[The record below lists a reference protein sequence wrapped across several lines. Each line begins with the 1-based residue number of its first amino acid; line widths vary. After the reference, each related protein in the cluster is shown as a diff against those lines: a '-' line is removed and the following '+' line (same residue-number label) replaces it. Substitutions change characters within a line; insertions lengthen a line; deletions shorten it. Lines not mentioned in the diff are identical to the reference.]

1 MDLSAYTLAPLHQD
15 GEFVL
20 CRGRAIA
27 SPPSHP
33 PSVLVSV
40 LASQHPVP
48 ARLRMLEHELAF
60 RDDLDSTWALRPIAL
75 AQYEGRQALIREDRQ
90 GEPLAR
96 LLDPSAT
103 RNQSDDRPSDE
114 PAMELGL
121 FLRLAVGLA
130 RALSGVHRRGIIHKN
145 IKPAHVLVNAAT
157 GQAWLTG
164 FGIASRLPRQRQ
176 TPEPPETL
184 AGTLAY
190 MAPEQTGHMNRS
202 SDGRSDLYALGVTLY
217 QMLTGSLPFTAT
229 EPIEWVHCHIAR
241 QPMAPRER
249 VGEVPVP
256 VSAIIMKLLAK
267 TGEERYQTAAG
278 LERDLQRCLSE
289 WEAERRI
296 DDFPLGEDDIP
307 DRLLIPEKLYGR
319 ARQVE
324 TLLAAF
330 DRVVESGVPELV
342 LVSGYSGIGKS
353 SVVNEL
359 QPMLVP
365 PRALFAAGKFDQY
378 KRDIPYSTLAQAFS
392 SLVRR
397 LLARSD
403 VELDDCREALR
414 EALGPNG
421 QLMLD
426 LIPELRLIIGE
437 QAPVHELPP
446 QDAQRRFQ
454 LVFRRFLAV
463 FARPEHPLALFL
475 DDLQWL
481 DAATLDLLEDL
492 LTHADVRHV
501 LLIGAYR
508 NNEVTS
514 IHPLIRTLDRMR
526 GAGVPVHD
534 VVLVP
539 LAGEHVS
546 ELLADALHCDNQRA
560 APLAEL
566 VLHKTAGNPFFV
578 IQFVSALADEG
589 LLTFDYV
596 AARWSWDLVRIHA
609 QGYTDNVVDLMVDK
623 LTRLPLETQTVLQRL
638 ACLGNSA
645 EFSRLA
651 MVHEDSEED
660 LRSHLQEA
668 VRTQLVLYTEGFYRF
683 LHDRVHEA
691 AYSLIPKD
699 QRAEAHLTIGRLLVT
714 NIPPEKRDEAIFE
727 IVNQL
732 NLGAQL
738 ITSDEEGAQL
748 AELNLAA
755 GKRAK
760 ASSAYAS
767 ALRYLTAGAAMLPE
781 DRWER
786 RQELAFE
793 LELQPA
799 DCEVCTG
806 ALQAAEERLAALTRR
821 AAGTVQ
827 RCAVARRRV
836 ELYTLLGAGE
846 RAVIVALE
854 CLRHVGIAW
863 SAHPSDV
870 ETRGEYERIWS
881 LVGAHA
887 IEDLV
892 NLPLMQDPDVLA
904 TLDILAKLSL
914 PAEYV
919 DENLVALSIFR
930 ATILS
935 LEYGN
940 NDVAPVS
947 YAGMG
952 MIASARFGHHERGY
966 RIARMA
972 CDLVER
978 CGLSHFAG
986 RVYNRFA
993 VVVPW
998 TRPLAEAIDP
1008 ARRGFHL
1015 AARHGEPAF
1024 ASYACRNLVSV
1035 LLAMGRPLDQ
1045 VEREAEQGL
1054 AFVLPFGSYLDRVS
1068 APLALVRTLR
1078 GKTATFGS
1086 LDDGRFTEQAFE
1098 EEATGEPVRM
1108 FLECYYWLR
1117 KLQAR
1122 FFAGDY
1128 VSALAAAEIVRTW
1141 YANAASLSLL
1151 VVEKSEYQFYAALC
1165 HAASCQP
1172 TGSDPYDRHEEALQ
1186 THERELRSLAASCP
1200 DNFEARATLVGAEIA
1215 RLEGRELD
1223 AERLYEAAVTS
1234 ARENEL
1240 VHDEA
1245 LANELAARFYTR
1257 RGFERIAKA
1266 YLRDARDGYRQWGAD
1281 GKVRQLE
1288 AQYPYLTHEQPASD
1302 PTHTMMTPVE
1312 HLDLSTVLKV
1322 SQAVQGE
1329 TNLEKLIAAIMRL
1342 GVEHAGAER
1351 GLLIL
1356 PHGDSYRIEAQATS
1370 SHDGVTVDLRQESV
1384 EAGELPHSVFQ
1395 YVLRT
1400 RERVLL
1406 GATSAATELADD
1418 EYLRRHHARSVL
1430 CIPLLKQ
1437 TRLAGILYLENTL
1450 TSDAFTPARMAL
1462 LEVLASEAAISLE
1475 NARLYRDLQER
1486 EARVRRLIDA
1496 NIIGISIWH
1505 VDGRILDA
1513 NEEFLRIIGYDRE
1526 DLVSGRVRWT
1536 DLTPPEER
1544 DLVLRTLEEVTAGGD
1559 QKPVERELLKK
1570 DGSRVPVLA
1579 GGTTFEGVPDEGLG
1593 FMIDLTERKR
1603 DEAEIRALKEQ
1614 LYREN
1619 LALRDEV
1626 DRASMFEEIVG
1637 TSPTLKAVL
1646 SRIAKV
1652 APTDSTVFISGE
1664 TGTGKELIARA
1675 VHKRSRKAGRAFV
1688 SVNCAALAP
1697 TLISSELFGHEKG
1710 AFTGATQRRLGRFE
1724 LADGGTIFLD
1734 EVGELLSDTQA
1745 MLLRVLQEREFERVG
1760 GTQPVRVDVR
1770 VIAATN
1776 RDLQAAIANGSFRQD
1791 LYYRLNVFPI
1801 DVPPLRAR
1809 KDDLVILLEYF
1820 VQRYASRAGK
1830 QIRSIDKRT
1839 LDLLQAYDWPGNIRE
1854 LQNVVER
1861 SVILSTGGVFAVDEL
1876 WLSTQSP
1883 LPAPRT
1889 RPSVPFA
1896 GDPPRSEREIIESA
1910 LAESR
1915 GRIAGPSGAA
1925 ARLHIPASTLESR
1938 IKSLKINK
1946 SQFKFGGS
1954 SRDNRDIR

>member
-27 SPPSHP
+27 SPPPHP

-40 LASQHPVP
+40 LASDHPAP

-90 GEPLAR
+90 GESLAR
-96 LLDPSAT
+96 LLAKPPVSGPFSGHPSA
-103 RNQSDDRPSDE
+103 E
-114 PAMELGL
+114 PALELGI
-121 FLRLAVGLA
+121 FLRLAARLA
-130 RALSGVHRRGIIHKN
+130 GTLGEVHRRGIIHKDV
-145 IKPAHVLVNAAT
+145 KPANILVNLAT
-157 GQAWLTG
+157 GEAWLSG
-164 FGIASRLPRQRQ
+164 FGIASRLPRDRPA
-176 TPEPPETL
+176 PEPPEMI

-190 MAPEQTGHMNRS
+190 MAPEQTGRMNRS
-202 SDGRSDLYALGVTLY
+202 IDCRSDLYALGVTLY

-241 QPMAPRER
+241 QPMAPGER
-249 VGEVPVP
+249 VAKVPVP

-278 LERDLQRCLSE
+278 LERDLRRCLSE

-296 DDFPLGEDDIP
+296 DEFPLGEDDIP

-319 ARQVE
+319 SREVE

-330 DRVVESGVPELV
+330 DRVVQSGVPELV

-359 QPMLVP
+359 QPVLVP
-365 PRALFAAGKFDQY
+365 PRALFTAGKFDQY
-378 KRDIPYSTLAQAFS
+378 KRDIPYSTLAQAFQN
-392 SLVRR
+392 LVRP

-403 VELDDCREALR
+403 VELDDWREALR
-414 EALGPNG
+414 EAVGPNG

-426 LIPELRLIIGE
+426 LVPELRLIIGD
-437 QAPVHELPP
+437 QAPVRELPP

-492 LTHADVRHV
+492 LMHTDVRHV

-514 IHPLIRTLDRMR
+514 THPLMRTLDRLR
-526 GAGVPVHD
+526 GVGAPVQN
-534 VVLVP
+534 VVLAP

-546 ELLADALHCDNQRA
+546 ELLADALHCDIERA

-566 VLHKTAGNPFFV
+566 VLQKTAGNPFFV

-589 LLTFDYV
+589 LLTFDHGE
-596 AARWSWDLVRIHA
+596 ARWSWDLARIHA

-623 LTRLPLETQTVLQRL
+623 LTRLPPETQMVLQRL
-638 ACLGNSA
+638 ACLGHGA
-645 EFSRLA
+645 EFSRVA

-668 VRTQLVLYTEGFYRF
+668 VRTQLVLYAEGSYRF

-691 AYSLIPKD
+691 AYSLIPED
-699 QRAEAHLTIGRLLVT
+699 QRAEAHLGIGRLLVA

-738 ITSDEEGAQL
+738 ITSDEEREQL

-781 DRWER
+781 DAWER

-806 ALQAAEERLAALTRR
+806 ALQAAEERLAALARR

-846 RAVIVALE
+846 RAVTVALE

-930 ATILS
+930 ATTLS
-935 LEYGN
+935 LERGN
-940 NDVAPVS
+940 NDIAPVS

-952 MIASARFGHHERGY
+952 MIASARFGDHERGY
-966 RIARMA
+966 RFAKMA

-978 CGLSHFAG
+978 HGLSHFAG
-986 RVYNRFA
+986 RVYNRYS

-998 TRPLAEAIDP
+998 TRPLLEAIEP
-1008 ARRGFHL
+1008 ARRGFQL
-1015 AARHGEPAF
+1015 AAQHGEPAF

-1035 LLAMGRPLDQ
+1035 LLARGHPLEQ
-1045 VEREAEQGL
+1045 VEHEAGQGL
-1054 AFVLPFGSYLDRVS
+1054 AFVLPFGFYLDRVS

-1086 LDDGRFTEQAFE
+1086 LDDGRFTEKSFE
-1098 EEATGEPVRM
+1098 ERATGEPART

-1128 VSALAAAEIVRTW
+1128 VSALTAAEEVGRW
-1141 YANAASLSLL
+1141 YARSASLSLH
-1151 VVEKSEYQFYAALC
+1151 VVEKSEYQFFAALS

-1172 TGSDPYDRHEEALQ
+1172 TGSAPYDRHEEVLK
-1186 THERELRSLAASCP
+1186 THARELRNLAASCP

-1215 RLEGRELD
+1215 RLEGRERD

-1240 VHDEA
+1240 IHDEA
-1245 LANELAARFYTR
+1245 LANELAARFYAAR
-1257 RGFERIAKA
+1257 SLDRIARV

-1302 PTHTMMTPVE
+1302 PTHTVMTPVE

-1329 TNLEKLIAAIMRL
+1329 TDLETLIAAVMRL
-1342 GVEHAGAER
+1342 AVEHAGAER

-1356 PHGDSYRIEAQATS
+1356 PHGDSYRIEARATS
-1370 SHDGVTVDLRQESV
+1370 SHDGVTIDLRQESV
-1384 EAGELPHSVFQ
+1384 EASDLPRSVFQ

-1406 GATSAATELADD
+1406 GGTSAATELADD

-1450 TSDAFTPARMAL
+1450 TSDVFTPGRMAL
-1462 LEVLASEAAISLE
+1462 LEVLASDAAISLE
-1475 NARLYRDLQER
+1475 NARLYR
-1486 EARVRRLIDA
+1486 
-1496 NIIGISIWH
+1496 
-1505 VDGRILDA
+1505 
-1513 NEEFLRIIGYDRE
+1513 
-1526 DLVSGRVRWT
+1526 
-1536 DLTPPEER
+1536 
-1544 DLVLRTLEEVTAGGD
+1544 EVN
-1559 QKPVERELLKK
+1559 
-1570 DGSRVPVLA
+1570 
-1579 GGTTFEGVPDEGLG
+1579 
-1593 FMIDLTERKR
+1593 
-1603 DEAEIRALKEQ
+1603 ALKDQ
-1614 LYREN
+1614 LYKEN
-1619 LALRDEV
+1619 LVLRDEV
-1626 DRASMFEEIVG
+1626 DRTSMFEEIVG
-1637 TSPTLKAVL
+1637 TSAALKPVL
-1646 SRIAKV
+1646 ARVAKV
-1652 APTDSTVFISGE
+1652 ARTDSTVLITGE
-1664 TGTGKELIARA
+1664 TGTGKELVARA
-1675 VHKRSRKAGRAFV
+1675 IHRRSARASQSFV
-1688 SVNCAALAP
+1688 SVNCAAVP
-1697 TLISSELFGHEKG
+1697 RELIASELFGHEKG

-1724 LADGGTIFLD
+1724 LAHGGTIFLD
-1734 EVGELLSDTQA
+1734 EVGELPMETQVS
-1745 MLLRVLQEREFERVG
+1745 LLRVLQEREFERVG
-1760 GTQPVRVDVR
+1760 GSASVRVNVR

-1776 RDLQAAIANGSFRQD
+1776 RDLPDAIDAGAFRGD
-1791 LYYRLNVFPI
+1791 LFYRLNVFPI
-1801 DVPPLRAR
+1801 AVPALRERADDIPL
-1809 KDDLVILLEYF
+1809 LVEYF
-1820 VQRYASRAGK
+1820 IDRYARNAAK
-1830 QIRSIDKRT
+1830 TIRRVNKRT
-1839 LDLLQAYDWPGNIRE
+1839 LDHLRSYPWPGNVRE
-1854 LQNVVER
+1854 LQNVIER
-1861 SVILSTGGVFAVDEL
+1861 SVIVCDTDEFTVDES
-1876 WLSTQSP
+1876 WLS
-1883 LPAPRT
+1883 A
-1889 RPSVPFA
+1889 RPS
-1896 GDPPRSEREIIESA
+1896 IEGRLA
-1910 LAESR
+1910 LSGTVAAHEKTLIEDALR
-1915 GRIAGPSGAA
+1915 ACGGRVYGPSGAA
-1925 ARLHIPASTLESR
+1925 ARLGIPRSTLESR
-1938 IKSLKINK
+1938 IRALKITK
-1946 SQFKFGGS
+1946 
-1954 SRDNRDIR
+1954 NRFRS

>member
-27 SPPSHP
+27 SPPPHP

-40 LASQHPVP
+40 LASDHPAP

-90 GEPLAR
+90 GESLAR
-96 LLDPSAT
+96 LLAKPPVSRPFSGHPSA
-103 RNQSDDRPSDE
+103 E
-114 PAMELGL
+114 PALELGI
-121 FLRLAVGLA
+121 FLRLAARLA
-130 RALSGVHRRGIIHKN
+130 GTLGEVHRRGIIHKDV
-145 IKPAHVLVNAAT
+145 KPANILVNLAT
-157 GQAWLTG
+157 GEAWLSG
-164 FGIASRLPRQRQ
+164 FGIASRLPRDRPA
-176 TPEPPETL
+176 PEPPEMI

-190 MAPEQTGHMNRS
+190 MAPEQTGRMNRS
-202 SDGRSDLYALGVTLY
+202 IDCRSDLYALGVTLY

-241 QPMAPRER
+241 QPMAPGER
-249 VGEVPVP
+249 VAKVPVP

-278 LERDLQRCLSE
+278 LERDLRRCLSE

-296 DDFPLGEDDIP
+296 DEFPLGEDDIP
-307 DRLLIPEKLYGR
+307 DRLLIPENLYGR
-319 ARQVE
+319 SREVE

-330 DRVVESGVPELV
+330 DRVVQTGLPELV

-359 QPMLVP
+359 QPVLVP

-378 KRDIPYSTLAQAFS
+378 KRDIPYSTLAQAFQN
-392 SLVRR
+392 LVRP

-403 VELDDCREALR
+403 VELDDWREALR
-414 EALGPNG
+414 EAVGPNG

-426 LIPELRLIIGE
+426 LVPELRLIIGD
-437 QAPVHELPP
+437 QAPVRELPP

-492 LTHADVRHV
+492 LMHTDVRHV

-514 IHPLIRTLDRMR
+514 THPLMRTLDRLR
-526 GAGVPVHD
+526 GVGAPVQN
-534 VVLVP
+534 VVLAP

-546 ELLADALHCDNQRA
+546 ELLADALHCDIERA

-566 VLHKTAGNPFFV
+566 VLQKTAGNPFFV

-589 LLTFDYV
+589 LLTFDHGE
-596 AARWSWDLVRIHA
+596 ARWSWDLARIHA

-623 LTRLPLETQTVLQRL
+623 LTRLPPETQMVLQRL
-638 ACLGNSA
+638 ACLGHGA
-645 EFSRLA
+645 EFSRVA

-668 VRTQLVLYTEGFYRF
+668 VRTQLVLYAEGSYRF

-691 AYSLIPKD
+691 AYSLIPED
-699 QRAEAHLTIGRLLVT
+699 QRAEAHLGIGRLLVA

-738 ITSDEEGAQL
+738 ITSDEEREQL

-781 DRWER
+781 DAWER

-806 ALQAAEERLAALTRR
+806 ALQAAEERLAALARR

-846 RAVIVALE
+846 RAVTVALE

-930 ATILS
+930 ATTLS
-935 LEYGN
+935 LERGN
-940 NDVAPVS
+940 NDIAPVS

-952 MIASARFGHHERGY
+952 MIASARFGDHERGY
-966 RIARMA
+966 RFAKMA

-978 CGLSHFAG
+978 HGLSHFAG
-986 RVYNRFA
+986 RVYNRYS

-998 TRPLAEAIDP
+998 TRPLLEAIEP
-1008 ARRGFHL
+1008 ARRGFQL
-1015 AARHGEPAF
+1015 AAQHGEPAF

-1035 LLAMGRPLDQ
+1035 LLARGHPLEQ
-1045 VEREAEQGL
+1045 VEHEAGKGL
-1054 AFVLPFGSYLDRVS
+1054 AFVLPFGFYLDRVS

-1086 LDDGRFTEQAFE
+1086 LDDGRFTEKSFE
-1098 EEATGEPVRM
+1098 ERATGEPART

-1128 VSALAAAEIVRTW
+1128 VSALTAAEEVGRW
-1141 YANAASLSLL
+1141 YARSASLSLH
-1151 VVEKSEYQFYAALC
+1151 VVEKSEYQFFAALS

-1172 TGSDPYDRHEEALQ
+1172 TGSAPYDRHEEVLK
-1186 THERELRSLAASCP
+1186 THARELRNLAASCP

-1215 RLEGRELD
+1215 RLEGRERD

-1240 VHDEA
+1240 IHDEA
-1245 LANELAARFYTR
+1245 LANELAARFYAAR
-1257 RGFERIAKA
+1257 SLDRIARV

-1302 PTHTMMTPVE
+1302 PTHTVMTPVE

-1329 TNLEKLIAAIMRL
+1329 TDLETLIAAVMRL
-1342 GVEHAGAER
+1342 AVEHAGAER

-1356 PHGDSYRIEAQATS
+1356 PHGDSYRIEARATS
-1370 SHDGVTVDLRQESV
+1370 SHDGVTIDLRQESV
-1384 EAGELPHSVFQ
+1384 EASDLPRSVFQ

-1406 GATSAATELADD
+1406 GGTSAATELADD

-1450 TSDAFTPARMAL
+1450 TSDVFTPGRMAL
-1462 LEVLASEAAISLE
+1462 LEVLASDAAISLE
-1475 NARLYRDLQER
+1475 NARLYR
-1486 EARVRRLIDA
+1486 
-1496 NIIGISIWH
+1496 
-1505 VDGRILDA
+1505 
-1513 NEEFLRIIGYDRE
+1513 
-1526 DLVSGRVRWT
+1526 
-1536 DLTPPEER
+1536 
-1544 DLVLRTLEEVTAGGD
+1544 EVN
-1559 QKPVERELLKK
+1559 
-1570 DGSRVPVLA
+1570 
-1579 GGTTFEGVPDEGLG
+1579 
-1593 FMIDLTERKR
+1593 
-1603 DEAEIRALKEQ
+1603 ALKDQ
-1614 LYREN
+1614 LYKEN
-1619 LALRDEV
+1619 LVLRDEV
-1626 DRASMFEEIVG
+1626 DRTSMFEEIVG
-1637 TSPTLKAVL
+1637 TSAALKPVL
-1646 SRIAKV
+1646 ARVAKV
-1652 APTDSTVFISGE
+1652 ARTDSTVLITGE
-1664 TGTGKELIARA
+1664 TGTGKELVARA
-1675 VHKRSRKAGRAFV
+1675 IHRRSARASQSFV
-1688 SVNCAALAP
+1688 SVNCAAVP
-1697 TLISSELFGHEKG
+1697 RELIASELFGHEKG

-1724 LADGGTIFLD
+1724 LAHGGTIFLD
-1734 EVGELLSDTQA
+1734 EVGELPMETQVS
-1745 MLLRVLQEREFERVG
+1745 LLRVLQEREFERVG
-1760 GTQPVRVDVR
+1760 GSASVRVNVR

-1776 RDLQAAIANGSFRQD
+1776 RDLPDAIDAGAFRGD
-1791 LYYRLNVFPI
+1791 LFYRLNVFPI
-1801 DVPPLRAR
+1801 AVPALRERADDIPL
-1809 KDDLVILLEYF
+1809 LVEYF
-1820 VQRYASRAGK
+1820 IDRYARNAAK
-1830 QIRSIDKRT
+1830 TIRRVNKRT
-1839 LDLLQAYDWPGNIRE
+1839 LDHLRSYPWPGNVRE
-1854 LQNVVER
+1854 LQNVIER
-1861 SVILSTGGVFAVDEL
+1861 SVIVCDTDEFTVDES
-1876 WLSTQSP
+1876 WLS
-1883 LPAPRT
+1883 A
-1889 RPSVPFA
+1889 RPS
-1896 GDPPRSEREIIESA
+1896 IEGRLA
-1910 LAESR
+1910 LSGTVAAHEKTLIEDALR
-1915 GRIAGPSGAA
+1915 ACGGRVYGPSGAA
-1925 ARLHIPASTLESR
+1925 ARLGIPRSTLESR
-1938 IKSLKINK
+1938 IRALKITK
-1946 SQFKFGGS
+1946 
-1954 SRDNRDIR
+1954 NRFRS

>member
-27 SPPSHP
+27 SPPPHP

-40 LASQHPVP
+40 LASDHPAP

-90 GEPLAR
+90 GESLAR
-96 LLDPSAT
+96 LLAKPPVSRPFSGHPSA
-103 RNQSDDRPSDE
+103 E
-114 PAMELGL
+114 PALELGI
-121 FLRLAVGLA
+121 FLRLAARLA
-130 RALSGVHRRGIIHKN
+130 GTLGEVHRRGIIHKDV
-145 IKPAHVLVNAAT
+145 KPANILVNLAT
-157 GQAWLTG
+157 GEAWLSG
-164 FGIASRLPRQRQ
+164 FGIASRLPRDRPA
-176 TPEPPETL
+176 PEPPEMI

-190 MAPEQTGHMNRS
+190 MAPEQTGRMNRS
-202 SDGRSDLYALGVTLY
+202 IDCRSDLYALGVTLY

-241 QPMAPRER
+241 QPMAPGER
-249 VGEVPVP
+249 VAKVPVP

-278 LERDLQRCLSE
+278 LERDLRRCLSE

-296 DDFPLGEDDIP
+296 DEFPLGEDDIP

-319 ARQVE
+319 SREVE

-330 DRVVESGVPELV
+330 DRVVQTGLPELV

-359 QPMLVP
+359 QPVLVP

-378 KRDIPYSTLAQAFS
+378 KRDIPYSTLAQAFQN
-392 SLVRR
+392 LVRP

-403 VELDDCREALR
+403 VELDDWREALR
-414 EALGPNG
+414 EAVGPNG

-426 LIPELRLIIGE
+426 LVPELRLIIGD
-437 QAPVHELPP
+437 QAPVRELPP

-492 LTHADVRHV
+492 LMHTDVRHV

-514 IHPLIRTLDRMR
+514 THPLMRTLDRLR
-526 GAGVPVHD
+526 GVGAPVQN
-534 VVLVP
+534 VVLAP

-546 ELLADALHCDNQRA
+546 ELLADALHCDIERA

-566 VLHKTAGNPFFV
+566 VLQKTAGNPFFV

-589 LLTFDYV
+589 LLTFDHGE
-596 AARWSWDLVRIHA
+596 ARWSWDLARIHA

-623 LTRLPLETQTVLQRL
+623 LTRLPPETQMVLQRL
-638 ACLGNSA
+638 ACLGHGA
-645 EFSRLA
+645 EFSRVA

-668 VRTQLVLYTEGFYRF
+668 VRTQLVLYAEGSYRF

-691 AYSLIPKD
+691 AYSLIPED
-699 QRAEAHLTIGRLLVT
+699 QRAEAHLGIGRLLVA

-738 ITSDEEGAQL
+738 ITSDEEREQL

-781 DRWER
+781 DAWER

-806 ALQAAEERLAALTRR
+806 ALQAAEERLAALARR

-846 RAVIVALE
+846 RAVTVALE
-854 CLRHVGIAW
+854 CLRHVDIAW

-930 ATILS
+930 ATTLS
-935 LEYGN
+935 LERGN
-940 NDVAPVS
+940 NDIAPVS

-952 MIASARFGHHERGY
+952 MIASARFGDHERGY
-966 RIARMA
+966 RFAKMA

-978 CGLSHFAG
+978 HGLSHFAG
-986 RVYNRFA
+986 RVYNRYS

-998 TRPLAEAIDP
+998 TRPLLEAIEP
-1008 ARRGFHL
+1008 ARRGFQL
-1015 AARHGEPAF
+1015 AAQHGEPAF

-1035 LLAMGRPLDQ
+1035 LLARGHPLEQ
-1045 VEREAEQGL
+1045 VEHEAGQGL
-1054 AFVLPFGSYLDRVS
+1054 AFVLPFGFYLDRVS

-1086 LDDGRFTEQAFE
+1086 LDDGRFTEKSFE
-1098 EEATGEPVRM
+1098 ERATGEPART

-1128 VSALAAAEIVRTW
+1128 VSALTAAEEVGRW
-1141 YANAASLSLL
+1141 YARSASLSLH
-1151 VVEKSEYQFYAALC
+1151 VVEKSEYQFFAALS

-1172 TGSDPYDRHEEALQ
+1172 TGSAPYDRHEEVLK
-1186 THERELRSLAASCP
+1186 THARELRNLAASCP

-1215 RLEGRELD
+1215 RLEGRERD

-1240 VHDEA
+1240 IHDEA
-1245 LANELAARFYTR
+1245 LANELAARFYAAR
-1257 RGFERIAKA
+1257 SLDRIARV

-1302 PTHTMMTPVE
+1302 PTHTVMTPVE

-1329 TNLEKLIAAIMRL
+1329 TDLETLIAAVMRL
-1342 GVEHAGAER
+1342 AVEHAGAER

-1356 PHGDSYRIEAQATS
+1356 PHGDSYRIEARATS
-1370 SHDGVTVDLRQESV
+1370 SHDGVTIDLRQESV
-1384 EAGELPHSVFQ
+1384 EASDLPRSVFQ

-1406 GATSAATELADD
+1406 GGTSAATELADD

-1450 TSDAFTPARMAL
+1450 TSDVFTPGRMAL
-1462 LEVLASEAAISLE
+1462 LEVLASDAAISLE
-1475 NARLYRDLQER
+1475 NARLYR
-1486 EARVRRLIDA
+1486 
-1496 NIIGISIWH
+1496 
-1505 VDGRILDA
+1505 
-1513 NEEFLRIIGYDRE
+1513 
-1526 DLVSGRVRWT
+1526 
-1536 DLTPPEER
+1536 
-1544 DLVLRTLEEVTAGGD
+1544 EVN
-1559 QKPVERELLKK
+1559 
-1570 DGSRVPVLA
+1570 
-1579 GGTTFEGVPDEGLG
+1579 
-1593 FMIDLTERKR
+1593 
-1603 DEAEIRALKEQ
+1603 ALKDQ
-1614 LYREN
+1614 LYKEN
-1619 LALRDEV
+1619 LVLRDEV
-1626 DRASMFEEIVG
+1626 DRTSMFEEIVG
-1637 TSPTLKAVL
+1637 TSAALKPVL
-1646 SRIAKV
+1646 ARVAKV
-1652 APTDSTVFISGE
+1652 ARTDSTVLITGE
-1664 TGTGKELIARA
+1664 TGTGKELVARA
-1675 VHKRSRKAGRAFV
+1675 IHRRSARASQSFV
-1688 SVNCAALAP
+1688 SVNCAAVP
-1697 TLISSELFGHEKG
+1697 RELIASELFGHEKG

-1724 LADGGTIFLD
+1724 VAHGGTIFLD
-1734 EVGELLSDTQA
+1734 EVGELPMETQVS
-1745 MLLRVLQEREFERVG
+1745 LLRVLQEREFERVG
-1760 GTQPVRVDVR
+1760 GSASVRVNVR

-1776 RDLQAAIANGSFRQD
+1776 RDLPDAIDAGAFRGD
-1791 LYYRLNVFPI
+1791 LFYRLNVFPI
-1801 DVPPLRAR
+1801 AVPALRERADDIPL
-1809 KDDLVILLEYF
+1809 LVEYF
-1820 VQRYASRAGK
+1820 IDRYARNAAK
-1830 QIRSIDKRT
+1830 TIRRVNKRT
-1839 LDLLQAYDWPGNIRE
+1839 LDHLRSYPWPGNVRE
-1854 LQNVVER
+1854 LQNVIER
-1861 SVILSTGGVFAVDEL
+1861 SVIVCDTDEFTVDES
-1876 WLSTQSP
+1876 WLS
-1883 LPAPRT
+1883 A
-1889 RPSVPFA
+1889 RPS
-1896 GDPPRSEREIIESA
+1896 IEGRLA
-1910 LAESR
+1910 LSGTVAAHEKTLIEDALR
-1915 GRIAGPSGAA
+1915 ACGGRVYGPSGAA
-1925 ARLHIPASTLESR
+1925 ARLGIPRSTLESR
-1938 IKSLKINK
+1938 IRALKITK
-1946 SQFKFGGS
+1946 
-1954 SRDNRDIR
+1954 NRFRS

>member
-27 SPPSHP
+27 SPPPHP

-40 LASQHPVP
+40 LASDHPAP

-90 GEPLAR
+90 GESLAR
-96 LLDPSAT
+96 LLAKPPVSRPFSGHPSA
-103 RNQSDDRPSDE
+103 E
-114 PAMELGL
+114 PALELGI
-121 FLRLAVGLA
+121 FLRLAARLA
-130 RALSGVHRRGIIHKN
+130 GTLGEVHRRGIIHKDV
-145 IKPAHVLVNAAT
+145 KPANILVNLAT
-157 GQAWLTG
+157 GEAWLSG
-164 FGIASRLPRQRQ
+164 FGIASRLPRDRPA
-176 TPEPPETL
+176 PEPPEMI

-190 MAPEQTGHMNRS
+190 MAPEQTGRMNRS
-202 SDGRSDLYALGVTLY
+202 IDCRSDLYALGVTLY

-241 QPMAPRER
+241 QPMAPGER
-249 VGEVPVP
+249 VAKVPVP

-278 LERDLQRCLSE
+278 LERDLRRCLSE

-296 DDFPLGEDDIP
+296 DEFPLGEDDIP

-319 ARQVE
+319 SREVE

-330 DRVVESGVPELV
+330 DRVVQTGLPELV

-359 QPMLVP
+359 QPVLVP

-378 KRDIPYSTLAQAFS
+378 KRDIPYSTLAQAFQN
-392 SLVRR
+392 LVRP

-403 VELDDCREALR
+403 VELEDWREALR
-414 EALGPNG
+414 EAVGPNG

-426 LIPELRLIIGE
+426 LVPELRLIIGD
-437 QAPVHELPP
+437 QAPVRELPP

-492 LTHADVRHV
+492 LMHTDVRHV

-514 IHPLIRTLDRMR
+514 THPLMRTLDRLR
-526 GAGVPVHD
+526 GVGAPVQN
-534 VVLVP
+534 VVLAP

-546 ELLADALHCDNQRA
+546 ELLADALHCDIERA

-566 VLHKTAGNPFFV
+566 VLQKTAGNPFFV

-589 LLTFDYV
+589 LLTFDHGE
-596 AARWSWDLVRIHA
+596 ARWSWDLARIHA

-623 LTRLPLETQTVLQRL
+623 LTRLPPETQMVLQRL
-638 ACLGNSA
+638 ACLGHGA
-645 EFSRLA
+645 EFSRVA

-668 VRTQLVLYTEGFYRF
+668 VRTQLVLYAEGSYRF

-691 AYSLIPKD
+691 AYSLIPED
-699 QRAEAHLTIGRLLVT
+699 QRAEAHLGIGRLLVA

-738 ITSDEEGAQL
+738 ITSDEEREQL

-781 DRWER
+781 DAWER

-806 ALQAAEERLAALTRR
+806 ALQAAEERLAALARR

-846 RAVIVALE
+846 RAVTVALE

-930 ATILS
+930 ATTLS
-935 LEYGN
+935 LERGN
-940 NDVAPVS
+940 NDIAPVS

-952 MIASARFGHHERGY
+952 MIASARFGDHERGY
-966 RIARMA
+966 RFAKMA

-978 CGLSHFAG
+978 HGLSHFAG
-986 RVYNRFA
+986 RVYNRYS

-998 TRPLAEAIDP
+998 TRPLLEAIEP
-1008 ARRGFHL
+1008 ARRGFQL
-1015 AARHGEPAF
+1015 AAQHGEPAF

-1035 LLAMGRPLDQ
+1035 LLARGHPLEQ
-1045 VEREAEQGL
+1045 VEHEAGQGL
-1054 AFVLPFGSYLDRVS
+1054 AFVLPFGFYLDRVS

-1086 LDDGRFTEQAFE
+1086 LDDGRFTEKSFE
-1098 EEATGEPVRM
+1098 ERATGEPART

-1128 VSALAAAEIVRTW
+1128 VSALTAAEEVGRW
-1141 YANAASLSLL
+1141 YARSASLSLH
-1151 VVEKSEYQFYAALC
+1151 VVEKSEYQFFAALS

-1172 TGSDPYDRHEEALQ
+1172 TGSAPYDRHEEVLK
-1186 THERELRSLAASCP
+1186 THARELRNLAASCP

-1215 RLEGRELD
+1215 RLEGRERD

-1240 VHDEA
+1240 IHDEA
-1245 LANELAARFYTR
+1245 LANELAARFYAAR
-1257 RGFERIAKA
+1257 SLDRIARV

-1302 PTHTMMTPVE
+1302 PTHTVMTPVE

-1329 TNLEKLIAAIMRL
+1329 TDLETLIAAVMRL
-1342 GVEHAGAER
+1342 AVEHAGAER

-1356 PHGDSYRIEAQATS
+1356 PHGDSYRIEARATS
-1370 SHDGVTVDLRQESV
+1370 SHDGVTIDLRQESV
-1384 EAGELPHSVFQ
+1384 EASDLPRSVFQ

-1406 GATSAATELADD
+1406 GGTSAATELADD

-1450 TSDAFTPARMAL
+1450 TSDVFTPGRMAL
-1462 LEVLASEAAISLE
+1462 LEVLASDAAISLE
-1475 NARLYRDLQER
+1475 NARLYR
-1486 EARVRRLIDA
+1486 
-1496 NIIGISIWH
+1496 
-1505 VDGRILDA
+1505 
-1513 NEEFLRIIGYDRE
+1513 
-1526 DLVSGRVRWT
+1526 
-1536 DLTPPEER
+1536 
-1544 DLVLRTLEEVTAGGD
+1544 EVN
-1559 QKPVERELLKK
+1559 
-1570 DGSRVPVLA
+1570 
-1579 GGTTFEGVPDEGLG
+1579 
-1593 FMIDLTERKR
+1593 
-1603 DEAEIRALKEQ
+1603 ALKDQ
-1614 LYREN
+1614 LYKEN
-1619 LALRDEV
+1619 LVLRDEV
-1626 DRASMFEEIVG
+1626 DRTSMFEEIVG
-1637 TSPTLKAVL
+1637 TSAALKPVL
-1646 SRIAKV
+1646 ARVAKV
-1652 APTDSTVFISGE
+1652 ARTDSTVLITGE
-1664 TGTGKELIARA
+1664 TGTGKELVARA
-1675 VHKRSRKAGRAFV
+1675 IHRRSARASQSFV
-1688 SVNCAALAP
+1688 SVNCAAVP
-1697 TLISSELFGHEKG
+1697 RELIASELFGHEKG

-1724 LADGGTIFLD
+1724 LAHGGTIFLD
-1734 EVGELLSDTQA
+1734 EVGELPMETQVS
-1745 MLLRVLQEREFERVG
+1745 LLRVLQEREFERVG
-1760 GTQPVRVDVR
+1760 GSASVRVNVR

-1776 RDLQAAIANGSFRQD
+1776 RDLPDAIDAGAFRGD
-1791 LYYRLNVFPI
+1791 LFYRLNVFPI
-1801 DVPPLRAR
+1801 AVPALRERADDIPL
-1809 KDDLVILLEYF
+1809 LVEYF
-1820 VQRYASRAGK
+1820 IDRYARNAAK
-1830 QIRSIDKRT
+1830 TIRRVNKRT
-1839 LDLLQAYDWPGNIRE
+1839 LDHLRSYPWPGNVRE
-1854 LQNVVER
+1854 LQNVIER
-1861 SVILSTGGVFAVDEL
+1861 SVIVCDTDEFTVDES
-1876 WLSTQSP
+1876 WLS
-1883 LPAPRT
+1883 A
-1889 RPSVPFA
+1889 RPS
-1896 GDPPRSEREIIESA
+1896 IEGRLA
-1910 LAESR
+1910 LSGTVAAHEKTLIEDALR
-1915 GRIAGPSGAA
+1915 ACGGRVYGPSGAA
-1925 ARLHIPASTLESR
+1925 ARLGIPRSTLESR
-1938 IKSLKINK
+1938 IRALKITK
-1946 SQFKFGGS
+1946 
-1954 SRDNRDIR
+1954 NRFRS

>member
-27 SPPSHP
+27 SPPPHP

-40 LASQHPVP
+40 LASDHPAP

-90 GEPLAR
+90 GESLAR
-96 LLDPSAT
+96 LLAKPPVSGPFSGHPSA
-103 RNQSDDRPSDE
+103 E
-114 PAMELGL
+114 PALELGI
-121 FLRLAVGLA
+121 FLRLAARLA
-130 RALSGVHRRGIIHKN
+130 GTLGEVHRRGIIHKDV
-145 IKPAHVLVNAAT
+145 KPANILVNLAT
-157 GQAWLTG
+157 GEAWLTG
-164 FGIASRLPRQRQ
+164 FGIASRLPRDRPA
-176 TPEPPETL
+176 PEPPEMI

-190 MAPEQTGHMNRS
+190 MAPEQTGRMNRS
-202 SDGRSDLYALGVTLY
+202 IDCRSDLYALGVTLY

-241 QPMAPRER
+241 QPMAPGER
-249 VGEVPVP
+249 VAKVPVP

-278 LERDLQRCLSE
+278 LERDLRRCLSE

-296 DDFPLGEDDIP
+296 DEFPLGEDDIP

-319 ARQVE
+319 SREVE

-330 DRVVESGVPELV
+330 DRVVQTGLPELV

-359 QPMLVP
+359 QPVLVP

-378 KRDIPYSTLAQAFS
+378 KRDIPYSTLAQAFQN
-392 SLVRR
+392 LVRP

-403 VELDDCREALR
+403 VELEDWREALR
-414 EALGPNG
+414 EAVGPNG

-426 LIPELRLIIGE
+426 LVPELRLIIGD
-437 QAPVHELPP
+437 QAPVRELPP

-492 LTHADVRHV
+492 LMHTDVRHV

-514 IHPLIRTLDRMR
+514 THPLMRTLDRLR
-526 GAGVPVHD
+526 GVGAPVQN
-534 VVLVP
+534 VVLAP

-546 ELLADALHCDNQRA
+546 ELLADALHCDIERA

-566 VLHKTAGNPFFV
+566 VLQKTAGNPFFV

-589 LLTFDYV
+589 LLTFDHGE
-596 AARWSWDLVRIHA
+596 ARWSWDLARIHA

-623 LTRLPLETQTVLQRL
+623 LTRLPPETQMVLQRL
-638 ACLGNSA
+638 ACLGHGA
-645 EFSRLA
+645 EFSRVA

-668 VRTQLVLYTEGFYRF
+668 VRTQLVLYAEGSYRF

-691 AYSLIPKD
+691 AYSLIPED
-699 QRAEAHLTIGRLLVT
+699 QRAEAHLGIGRLLVA

-738 ITSDEEGAQL
+738 ITSDEEREQL

-781 DRWER
+781 DAWER

-806 ALQAAEERLAALTRR
+806 ALQAAEERLAALARR

-846 RAVIVALE
+846 RAVTVALE

-930 ATILS
+930 ATTLS
-935 LEYGN
+935 LERGN
-940 NDVAPVS
+940 NDIAPVS
-947 YAGMG
+947 YAAMG
-952 MIASARFGHHERGY
+952 MIASARFGDHERGY
-966 RIARMA
+966 RFAKMA

-978 CGLSHFAG
+978 RGLSHFAG
-986 RVYNRFA
+986 RVYNRYS

-998 TRPLAEAIDP
+998 TRPLLEAIEP
-1008 ARRGFHL
+1008 ARRGFQL
-1015 AARHGEPAF
+1015 AAQHGEPAF

-1035 LLAMGRPLDQ
+1035 LLARGHPLEQ
-1045 VEREAEQGL
+1045 VEHEAGQGL
-1054 AFVLPFGSYLDRVS
+1054 AFVLPFGFYLDRVS

-1086 LDDGRFTEQAFE
+1086 LDDGRFTEKSFE
-1098 EEATGEPVRM
+1098 ERATGEPART

-1128 VSALAAAEIVRTW
+1128 VSALTAAEEVGRW
-1141 YANAASLSLL
+1141 YARSASLSLH
-1151 VVEKSEYQFYAALC
+1151 VVEKSEYQFFAALS

-1172 TGSDPYDRHEEALQ
+1172 TGSAPYDRHEEVLK
-1186 THERELRSLAASCP
+1186 THARELRNLAASCP

-1215 RLEGRELD
+1215 RLEGRERD

-1240 VHDEA
+1240 IHDEA
-1245 LANELAARFYTR
+1245 LANELAARFYAAR
-1257 RGFERIAKA
+1257 SLDRIARV

-1302 PTHTMMTPVE
+1302 PTHTVMTPVE

-1329 TNLEKLIAAIMRL
+1329 TDLETLIAAVMRL
-1342 GVEHAGAER
+1342 AVEHAGAER

-1356 PHGDSYRIEAQATS
+1356 PHGDSYRIEARATS
-1370 SHDGVTVDLRQESV
+1370 SHNGVTIDLRQESV
-1384 EAGELPHSVFQ
+1384 EASDLPRSVFQ

-1406 GATSAATELADD
+1406 GGTSAATELADD

-1450 TSDAFTPARMAL
+1450 TSDAFTPGRMAL
-1462 LEVLASEAAISLE
+1462 LEVLASDAAISLE
-1475 NARLYRDLQER
+1475 NARLYR
-1486 EARVRRLIDA
+1486 
-1496 NIIGISIWH
+1496 
-1505 VDGRILDA
+1505 
-1513 NEEFLRIIGYDRE
+1513 
-1526 DLVSGRVRWT
+1526 
-1536 DLTPPEER
+1536 
-1544 DLVLRTLEEVTAGGD
+1544 EVN
-1559 QKPVERELLKK
+1559 
-1570 DGSRVPVLA
+1570 
-1579 GGTTFEGVPDEGLG
+1579 
-1593 FMIDLTERKR
+1593 
-1603 DEAEIRALKEQ
+1603 ALKDQ
-1614 LYREN
+1614 LYKEN
-1619 LALRDEV
+1619 LVLRDEV
-1626 DRASMFEEIVG
+1626 DRTSMFEEIVG
-1637 TSPTLKAVL
+1637 TSAALKPVL
-1646 SRIAKV
+1646 ARVAKV
-1652 APTDSTVFISGE
+1652 ARTDSTVLITGE
-1664 TGTGKELIARA
+1664 TGTGKELVARA
-1675 VHKRSRKAGRAFV
+1675 IHRRSARASQSFV
-1688 SVNCAALAP
+1688 SVNCAAVP
-1697 TLISSELFGHEKG
+1697 RELIASELFGHEKG

-1724 LADGGTIFLD
+1724 LAHGGTIFLD
-1734 EVGELLSDTQA
+1734 EVGELPMETQVS
-1745 MLLRVLQEREFERVG
+1745 LLRVLQEREFERVG
-1760 GTQPVRVDVR
+1760 GSASVRVNVR
-1770 VIAATN
+1770 VVAATN
-1776 RDLQAAIANGSFRQD
+1776 RDLPDAIDAGAFRSD
-1791 LYYRLNVFPI
+1791 LFYRLNVFPI
-1801 DVPPLRAR
+1801 AVPALRERADDIPL
-1809 KDDLVILLEYF
+1809 LVEYF
-1820 VQRYASRAGK
+1820 IDRYARNAAK
-1830 QIRSIDKRT
+1830 TIRRVNKRT
-1839 LDLLQAYDWPGNIRE
+1839 LDHLRSYPWPGNVRE
-1854 LQNVVER
+1854 LQNVIER
-1861 SVILSTGGVFAVDEL
+1861 SVIVCDTDEFTVDES
-1876 WLSTQSP
+1876 WLS
-1883 LPAPRT
+1883 A
-1889 RPSVPFA
+1889 RPS
-1896 GDPPRSEREIIESA
+1896 IEGRLA
-1910 LAESR
+1910 LSGTVAAHEKTLIEDALR
-1915 GRIAGPSGAA
+1915 ACGGRVYGPSGAA
-1925 ARLHIPASTLESR
+1925 ARLGIPRSTLESR
-1938 IKSLKINK
+1938 IRALKITK
-1946 SQFKFGGS
+1946 
-1954 SRDNRDIR
+1954 NRFRS

>member
-27 SPPSHP
+27 SPPPHP

-40 LASQHPVP
+40 LASDHPAP

-90 GEPLAR
+90 GESLAR
-96 LLDPSAT
+96 LLAKPPVSRPFSGHPSA
-103 RNQSDDRPSDE
+103 E
-114 PAMELGL
+114 PALELGI
-121 FLRLAVGLA
+121 FLRLAARLA
-130 RALSGVHRRGIIHKN
+130 GTLGEVHRRGIIHKDV
-145 IKPAHVLVNAAT
+145 KPANILVNLAT
-157 GQAWLTG
+157 GEAWLSG
-164 FGIASRLPRQRQ
+164 FGIASRLPRDRPA
-176 TPEPPETL
+176 PEPPEMI

-190 MAPEQTGHMNRS
+190 MAPEQTGRMNRS
-202 SDGRSDLYALGVTLY
+202 IDCRSDLYALGVTLY

-241 QPMAPRER
+241 QPMAPGER
-249 VGEVPVP
+249 VAKVPVP

-278 LERDLQRCLSE
+278 LERDLRRCLSE

-296 DDFPLGEDDIP
+296 DEFPLGEDDIP

-319 ARQVE
+319 SREVE

-330 DRVVESGVPELV
+330 DRVVQTGLPELV

-359 QPMLVP
+359 QPVLVP

-378 KRDIPYSTLAQAFS
+378 KRDIPYSTLAQAFQN
-392 SLVRR
+392 LVRP

-403 VELDDCREALR
+403 VELDDWREALR
-414 EALGPNG
+414 EAVGPNG

-426 LIPELRLIIGE
+426 LVPELRLIIGD
-437 QAPVHELPP
+437 QAPVRELPP

-492 LTHADVRHV
+492 LMHTDVRHV

-514 IHPLIRTLDRMR
+514 THPLMRTLDRLR
-526 GAGVPVHD
+526 GVGAPVQN
-534 VVLVP
+534 VVLAP

-546 ELLADALHCDNQRA
+546 ELLADALHCDIERA

-566 VLHKTAGNPFFV
+566 VLQKTAGNPFFV

-589 LLTFDYV
+589 LLTFDHGE
-596 AARWSWDLVRIHA
+596 ARWSWDLARIHA

-623 LTRLPLETQTVLQRL
+623 LTRLPPETQMVLQRL
-638 ACLGNSA
+638 ACLGHGA
-645 EFSRLA
+645 EFSRVA

-668 VRTQLVLYTEGFYRF
+668 VRTQLVLYAEGSYRF

-691 AYSLIPKD
+691 AYSLIPED
-699 QRAEAHLTIGRLLVT
+699 QRAEAHLGIGRLLVA

-738 ITSDEEGAQL
+738 ITSDEEREQL

-781 DRWER
+781 DAWER

-806 ALQAAEERLAALTRR
+806 ALQAAEERLAALARR

-846 RAVIVALE
+846 RAVTVALE

-930 ATILS
+930 ATTLS
-935 LEYGN
+935 LERGN
-940 NDVAPVS
+940 NDIAPVS

-952 MIASARFGHHERGY
+952 MIASARFGDHERGY
-966 RIARMA
+966 RFAKMA

-978 CGLSHFAG
+978 HGLSHFAG
-986 RVYNRFA
+986 RVYNRYS

-998 TRPLAEAIDP
+998 TRPLLEAIEP
-1008 ARRGFHL
+1008 ARRGFQL
-1015 AARHGEPAF
+1015 AAQHGEPAF

-1035 LLAMGRPLDQ
+1035 LLARGHPLEQ
-1045 VEREAEQGL
+1045 VEHEAGQGL
-1054 AFVLPFGSYLDRVS
+1054 AFVLPFGFYLDRVS

-1086 LDDGRFTEQAFE
+1086 LDDGRFTEKSFE
-1098 EEATGEPVRM
+1098 ERATGEPART

-1128 VSALAAAEIVRTW
+1128 VSALTAAEEVGRW
-1141 YANAASLSLL
+1141 YARSASLSLH
-1151 VVEKSEYQFYAALC
+1151 VVEKSEYQFFAALS

-1172 TGSDPYDRHEEALQ
+1172 TGSAPYDRHEEVLK
-1186 THERELRSLAASCP
+1186 THARELRNLAASCP

-1215 RLEGRELD
+1215 RLEGRERD

-1240 VHDEA
+1240 IHDEA
-1245 LANELAARFYTR
+1245 LANELAARFYAAR
-1257 RGFERIAKA
+1257 SLDRIARV

-1302 PTHTMMTPVE
+1302 PTHTVMTPVE

-1329 TNLEKLIAAIMRL
+1329 TDLETLIAAVMRL
-1342 GVEHAGAER
+1342 AVEHAGAER

-1356 PHGDSYRIEAQATS
+1356 PHGDSYRIEARATS
-1370 SHDGVTVDLRQESV
+1370 SHDGVTIDLRQESV
-1384 EAGELPHSVFQ
+1384 EASDLPRSVFQ

-1406 GATSAATELADD
+1406 GGTSAATELADD

-1450 TSDAFTPARMAL
+1450 TSDVFTPGRMAL
-1462 LEVLASEAAISLE
+1462 LEVLASDAAISLE
-1475 NARLYRDLQER
+1475 NARLYR
-1486 EARVRRLIDA
+1486 
-1496 NIIGISIWH
+1496 
-1505 VDGRILDA
+1505 
-1513 NEEFLRIIGYDRE
+1513 
-1526 DLVSGRVRWT
+1526 
-1536 DLTPPEER
+1536 
-1544 DLVLRTLEEVTAGGD
+1544 EVN
-1559 QKPVERELLKK
+1559 
-1570 DGSRVPVLA
+1570 
-1579 GGTTFEGVPDEGLG
+1579 
-1593 FMIDLTERKR
+1593 
-1603 DEAEIRALKEQ
+1603 ALKDQ
-1614 LYREN
+1614 LYKEN
-1619 LALRDEV
+1619 LVLRDEV
-1626 DRASMFEEIVG
+1626 DRTSMFEEIVG
-1637 TSPTLKAVL
+1637 TSAALKPVL
-1646 SRIAKV
+1646 ARVAKV
-1652 APTDSTVFISGE
+1652 ARTDSTVLITGE
-1664 TGTGKELIARA
+1664 TGTGKELVARA
-1675 VHKRSRKAGRAFV
+1675 IHRRSARASQSFV
-1688 SVNCAALAP
+1688 SVNCAAVP
-1697 TLISSELFGHEKG
+1697 RELIASELFGHEKG

-1724 LADGGTIFLD
+1724 VAHGGTIFLD
-1734 EVGELLSDTQA
+1734 EVGELPMETQVS
-1745 MLLRVLQEREFERVG
+1745 LLRVLQEREFERVG
-1760 GTQPVRVDVR
+1760 GSASVRVNVR

-1776 RDLQAAIANGSFRQD
+1776 RDLPDAIDAGAFRGD
-1791 LYYRLNVFPI
+1791 LFYRLNVFPI
-1801 DVPPLRAR
+1801 AVPALRERADDIPL
-1809 KDDLVILLEYF
+1809 LVEYF
-1820 VQRYASRAGK
+1820 LDRYARNAAK
-1830 QIRSIDKRT
+1830 TIRRVNKRT
-1839 LDLLQAYDWPGNIRE
+1839 LDHLRSYPWPGNVRE
-1854 LQNVVER
+1854 LQNVIER
-1861 SVILSTGGVFAVDEL
+1861 SVIVCDTDEFTVDES
-1876 WLSTQSP
+1876 WLS
-1883 LPAPRT
+1883 A
-1889 RPSVPFA
+1889 RPS
-1896 GDPPRSEREIIESA
+1896 IEGRLA
-1910 LAESR
+1910 LSGTVAAHEKTLIEDALR
-1915 GRIAGPSGAA
+1915 ACGGRVYGPSGAA
-1925 ARLHIPASTLESR
+1925 ARLGIPRSTLESR
-1938 IKSLKINK
+1938 IRALKITK
-1946 SQFKFGGS
+1946 
-1954 SRDNRDIR
+1954 NRFRS

>member
-27 SPPSHP
+27 SPPPHP

-40 LASQHPVP
+40 LASDHPAP

-90 GEPLAR
+90 GESLAR
-96 LLDPSAT
+96 LLAKPPVSRPFSGHPSA
-103 RNQSDDRPSDE
+103 E
-114 PAMELGL
+114 PALELGI
-121 FLRLAVGLA
+121 FLRLAARLA
-130 RALSGVHRRGIIHKN
+130 GTLGEVHRRGIIHKDV
-145 IKPAHVLVNAAT
+145 KPANILVNLAT
-157 GQAWLTG
+157 GEAWLSG
-164 FGIASRLPRQRQ
+164 FGIASRLPRDRPA
-176 TPEPPETL
+176 PEPPEMI

-190 MAPEQTGHMNRS
+190 MAPEQTGRMNRS
-202 SDGRSDLYALGVTLY
+202 IDCRSDLYALGVTLY

-241 QPMAPRER
+241 QPMAPGER
-249 VGEVPVP
+249 VAKVPVP

-278 LERDLQRCLSE
+278 LERDLRRCLSE

-296 DDFPLGEDDIP
+296 DEFPLGEDDIP

-319 ARQVE
+319 SREVE

-330 DRVVESGVPELV
+330 DRVVQTGLPELV

-359 QPMLVP
+359 QPVLVP

-378 KRDIPYSTLAQAFS
+378 KRDIPYSTLAQAFQN
-392 SLVRR
+392 LVRP

-403 VELDDCREALR
+403 VELDDWREALR
-414 EALGPNG
+414 EAVGPNG

-426 LIPELRLIIGE
+426 LVPELRLIIGD
-437 QAPVHELPP
+437 QAPVRELPP

-492 LTHADVRHV
+492 LMHTDVRHV

-514 IHPLIRTLDRMR
+514 THPLMRTLDRLR
-526 GAGVPVHD
+526 GVGAPVQN
-534 VVLVP
+534 VVLAP

-546 ELLADALHCDNQRA
+546 ELLADALHCDIERA

-566 VLHKTAGNPFFV
+566 VLQKTAGNPFFV

-589 LLTFDYV
+589 LLTFDHGE
-596 AARWSWDLVRIHA
+596 ARWSWDLARIHA

-623 LTRLPLETQTVLQRL
+623 LTRLPPETQMVLQRL
-638 ACLGNSA
+638 ACLGHGA
-645 EFSRLA
+645 EFSRVA

-668 VRTQLVLYTEGFYRF
+668 VRTQLVLYAEGSYRF

-691 AYSLIPKD
+691 AYSLIPED
-699 QRAEAHLTIGRLLVT
+699 QRAEAHLGIGRLLVA

-738 ITSDEEGAQL
+738 ITSDEEREQL

-781 DRWER
+781 DAWER

-806 ALQAAEERLAALTRR
+806 ALQAAEERLAALARR

-846 RAVIVALE
+846 RAVTVALE

-930 ATILS
+930 ATTLS
-935 LEYGN
+935 LERGN
-940 NDVAPVS
+940 NDIAPVS

-952 MIASARFGHHERGY
+952 MIASARFGDHERGY
-966 RIARMA
+966 RFAKMA

-978 CGLSHFAG
+978 HGLSHFAG
-986 RVYNRFA
+986 RVYNRYS

-998 TRPLAEAIDP
+998 TRPLLEAIEP
-1008 ARRGFHL
+1008 ARRGFQL
-1015 AARHGEPAF
+1015 AAQHGEPAF

-1035 LLAMGRPLDQ
+1035 LLARGHPLEQ
-1045 VEREAEQGL
+1045 VEHEAGQGL
-1054 AFVLPFGSYLDRVS
+1054 AFVLPFGFYLDRVS

-1086 LDDGRFTEQAFE
+1086 LDDGRFTEKSFE
-1098 EEATGEPVRM
+1098 ERATGEPART

-1128 VSALAAAEIVRTW
+1128 VSALTAAEEVGRW
-1141 YANAASLSLL
+1141 YARSASLSLH
-1151 VVEKSEYQFYAALC
+1151 VVEKSEYQFFAALS

-1172 TGSDPYDRHEEALQ
+1172 TGSAPYDRHEEVLK
-1186 THERELRSLAASCP
+1186 THARELRNLAASCP

-1215 RLEGRELD
+1215 RLEGRERD

-1240 VHDEA
+1240 IHDEA
-1245 LANELAARFYTR
+1245 LANELAARFYAAR
-1257 RGFERIAKA
+1257 SLDRIARV

-1302 PTHTMMTPVE
+1302 PTHTVMTPVE

-1329 TNLEKLIAAIMRL
+1329 TDLETLIAAVMRL
-1342 GVEHAGAER
+1342 AVEHAGAER

-1356 PHGDSYRIEAQATS
+1356 PHGDSYRIEARATS
-1370 SHDGVTVDLRQESV
+1370 SHDGVTIDLRQESV
-1384 EAGELPHSVFQ
+1384 EASDLPRSVFQ

-1406 GATSAATELADD
+1406 GGTSAATELADD

-1450 TSDAFTPARMAL
+1450 TSDVFTPGRMAL
-1462 LEVLASEAAISLE
+1462 LEVLASDAAISLE
-1475 NARLYRDLQER
+1475 NARLYR
-1486 EARVRRLIDA
+1486 
-1496 NIIGISIWH
+1496 
-1505 VDGRILDA
+1505 
-1513 NEEFLRIIGYDRE
+1513 
-1526 DLVSGRVRWT
+1526 
-1536 DLTPPEER
+1536 
-1544 DLVLRTLEEVTAGGD
+1544 EVN
-1559 QKPVERELLKK
+1559 
-1570 DGSRVPVLA
+1570 
-1579 GGTTFEGVPDEGLG
+1579 
-1593 FMIDLTERKR
+1593 
-1603 DEAEIRALKEQ
+1603 ALKDQ
-1614 LYREN
+1614 LYKEN
-1619 LALRDEV
+1619 LVLRDEV
-1626 DRASMFEEIVG
+1626 DRTSMFEEIVG
-1637 TSPTLKAVL
+1637 TSAALKPVL
-1646 SRIAKV
+1646 ARVAKV
-1652 APTDSTVFISGE
+1652 ARTDSTVLITGE
-1664 TGTGKELIARA
+1664 TGTGKELVARA
-1675 VHKRSRKAGRAFV
+1675 IHRRSARASQSFV
-1688 SVNCAALAP
+1688 SVNCAAVP
-1697 TLISSELFGHEKG
+1697 RELIASELFGHEKG

-1724 LADGGTIFLD
+1724 LAHGGTIFLD
-1734 EVGELLSDTQA
+1734 EVGELPMETQVS
-1745 MLLRVLQEREFERVG
+1745 LLRVLQEREFERVG
-1760 GTQPVRVDVR
+1760 GSASVRVNVR

-1776 RDLQAAIANGSFRQD
+1776 RDLPDAIDAGAFRGD
-1791 LYYRLNVFPI
+1791 LFYRLNVFPI
-1801 DVPPLRAR
+1801 AVPALRERADDIPL
-1809 KDDLVILLEYF
+1809 LVEYF
-1820 VQRYASRAGK
+1820 IDRYARNAAK
-1830 QIRSIDKRT
+1830 TIRRVNKRT
-1839 LDLLQAYDWPGNIRE
+1839 LDHLRSYPWPGNVRE
-1854 LQNVVER
+1854 LQNVIER
-1861 SVILSTGGVFAVDEL
+1861 SVIVCDTDEFTVDES
-1876 WLSTQSP
+1876 WLS
-1883 LPAPRT
+1883 A
-1889 RPSVPFA
+1889 RPS
-1896 GDPPRSEREIIESA
+1896 IEGRLA
-1910 LAESR
+1910 LSGTVAAHEKTLIEDALR
-1915 GRIAGPSGAA
+1915 ACGGRVYGPSGAA
-1925 ARLHIPASTLESR
+1925 ARLGIPRSTLESR
-1938 IKSLKINK
+1938 IRALKITK
-1946 SQFKFGGS
+1946 
-1954 SRDNRDIR
+1954 NRFRS